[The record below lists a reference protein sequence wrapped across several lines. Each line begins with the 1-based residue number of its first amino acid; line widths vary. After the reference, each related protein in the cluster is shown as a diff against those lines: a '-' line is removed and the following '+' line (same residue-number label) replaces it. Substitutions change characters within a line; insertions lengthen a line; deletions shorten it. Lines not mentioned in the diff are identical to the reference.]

1 MARYVLGRLVGL
13 VGVLIAV
20 SILIFL
26 LIHMIPGG
34 PFDNSPASKNDR
46 PVPEHIRKALLAKYG
61 LDQPL
66 YVQYLRYMGNALK
79 GDFGVSFQ
87 YGEEV
92 SKRIARTWP
101 PTLQLGVLS
110 LLIGVPIGIGL
121 GLLAALRPNTWL
133 DYLTSVV
140 VVSTFVTPTFVIC
153 IVLVIIFAVNLKW
166 LPSGGWGQP
175 KHLIMPVFVYVIAL
189 IGGLARY
196 TRASMVEAMRA
207 DYIRTAYAKGLRQ
220 RAVVLTH
227 AFKNASM
234 PLITMSGALVV
245 NMLMGSFF
253 VENIFRI
260 PGMGGQTTY
269 AIYYR
274 DYPVI
279 MTMILLWTF
288 LITIGYLV
296 VDLLYAI
303 VDPRVRLGGKGQ

>member
-1 MARYVLGRLVGL
+1 MTRYILGRLVGM

-34 PFDNSPASKNDR
+34 PFDNSPATKNER
-46 PVPEHIRKALLAKYG
+46 PVPEHIRNALLAKYG

-66 YVQYLRYMGNALK
+66 YIQYLRYMTNALR

-92 SKRIARTWP
+92 AQRIARTWP
-101 PTLQLGVLS
+101 ISMQLGIIS
-110 LLIGVPIGIGL
+110 LAIGVPLGIGL

-133 DYLTSVV
+133 DYLTSTI

-153 IVLVIIFAVNLKW
+153 IIMVIIFAVNLKW
-166 LPSGGWGQP
+166 LPTGGWGTPQQM
-175 KHLIMPVFVYVIAL
+175 IMPVFVYVIGL

-196 TRASMVEAMRA
+196 TRSSMIEVMRA

-220 RAVVLTH
+220 RVVVLGH
-227 AFKNASM
+227 AFRNASM
-234 PLITMSGALVV
+234 PLITMSGSLVV

-288 LITIGYLV
+288 LITVGYLA
-296 VDLLYAI
+296 VDLLYA
-303 VDPRVRLGGKGQ
+303 VADPRVRLGGKV

>member
-13 VGVLIAV
+13 ITVLIAV
-20 SILIFL
+20 SVLIFL

-34 PFDNSPASKNDR
+34 PFDNSPATKNER

-66 YVQYLRYMGNALK
+66 HIQYIRYMSNALK

-92 SKRIARTWP
+92 SQRIARTWP
-101 PTLQLGVLS
+101 VSMQLGAIA
-110 LLIGVPIGIGL
+110 LLIGIPLGIGL
-121 GLLAALRPNTWL
+121 GLLAALKPNSWL
-133 DYLTSVV
+133 DYLTSVI

-153 IVLVIIFAVNLKW
+153 IVLVVIFAVNLKW
-166 LPSGGWGQP
+166 LPTGGWGEP
-175 KHLIMPVFVYVIAL
+175 KHMIMPVFVYVLGL

-196 TRASMVEAMRA
+196 TRSGMVEAMRA
-207 DYIRTAYAKGLRQ
+207 DYIRTAYAKGLPR
-220 RAVVLTH
+220 RVVILKH
-227 AFKNASM
+227 AFRNASM
-234 PLITMSGALVV
+234 PLITMSGGLVV
-245 NMLMGSFF
+245 NMLMGTFF

-260 PGMGGQTTY
+260 PGMGGAATY

-279 MTMILLWTF
+279 MTMILLWTLLITVAF
-288 LITIGYLV
+288 LI
-296 VDLLYAI
+296 VDLLYAV
-303 VDPRVRLGGKGQ
+303 VDPRIRLGGKA

>member
-1 MARYVLGRLVGL
+1 LGIV
-13 VGVLIAV
+13 
-20 SILIFL
+20 
-26 LIHMIPGG
+26 
-34 PFDNSPASKNDR
+34 
-46 PVPEHIRKALLAKYG
+46 
-61 LDQPL
+61 
-66 YVQYLRYMGNALK
+66 
-79 GDFGVSFQ
+79 
-87 YGEEV
+87 
-92 SKRIARTWP
+92 
-101 PTLQLGVLS
+101 S

-121 GLLAALRPNTWL
+121 GLLAALKPNTWL
-133 DYLTSVV
+133 DYLTSSI

-153 IVLVIIFAVNLKW
+153 IVLVIIFAVKLKW

-175 KHLIMPVFVYVIAL
+175 KHMILPVAVYVIGL

-196 TRASMVEAMRA
+196 TRGSMVEALRA

-220 RAVVLTH
+220 RAVVLRH

-253 VENIFRI
+253 VEQIFRI

-288 LITIGYLV
+288 LITVGYLV
-296 VDLLYAI
+296 VDLLYAV
-303 VDPRVRLGGKGQ
+303 VDPRIRLGGKG